1 MTSAINV
8 SGIAT
13 PTSSRNL
20 APVIARHSNGPRDGF
35 QCPALK
41 TLARDE
47 RREHNTA
54 VFKPLGLDH
63 VVLRVSD
70 QARSQR
76 FYVEMLGC
84 TVDHVNE
91 RLSLIHLRF
100 GDHMI
105 DLVPASAG
113 TPTAGGVDHV
123 CLSIDCNDLA
133 GVAREL
139 KARGVTVEGEVADRR
154 GAYGRGPSI
163 YIRDPDGYKIELKPR

>member
-1 MTSAINV
+1 MPSFEDT
-8 SGIAT
+8 
-13 PTSSRNL
+13 
-20 APVIARHSNGPRDGF
+20 RDGRRHAP
-35 QCPALK
+35 QTK
-41 TLARDE
+41 TLAMDE
-47 RREHNTA
+47 RREHNTG

-91 RLSLIHLRF
+91 RISLIHLRF

-105 DLVPASAG
+105 DLVPGSAAL
-113 TPTAGGVDHV
+113 PSAGGVDHV
-123 CLSIDCNDLA
+123 CLSIDCDDLE
-133 GVAREL
+133 GVVREL
-139 KARGVTVEGEVADRR
+139 RARGVTVEGEISDRR

-163 YIRDPDGYKIELKPR
+163 YLRDPDGYKIELKPR